1 MILRMI
7 LLLSLLSN
15 ININANAQDPEPEL
29 TILLNDW
36 PPYNFN
42 KGGKLVGISTEL
54 VEAALQKANIKYKLL
69 VYPFKRALYTVQ
81 ETPNTLL
88 FTVARI
94 PELENMYKWIG
105 PLHTREV
112 YLYKLNSR
120 SDIQINKIADIKQYK
135 TSVLMGGSVEQFLKR
150 NHFQENI
157 DYYVTVN
164 SEQILKALFKKRTD
178 LIPGD
183 PLDLAYQMKTLGY
196 DQSAIEKAYLLSN
209 EGGYYMIANKKTSD
223 EMITKI
229 QKSLDEV
236 LASDKK
242 DKTIEKYLQIKSG
255 SFN

>member
-1 MILRMI
+1 MI
-7 LLLSLLSN
+7 LLSLLS
-15 ININANAQDPEPEL
+15 NINANAQDPEPEL

-94 PELENMYKWIG
+94 PELENMYKWNG

-120 SDIQINKIADIKQYK
+120 SDIQINNIADIKQYK

-164 SEQILKALFKKRTD
+164 
-178 LIPGD
+178 
-183 PLDLAYQMKTLGY
+183 
-196 DQSAIEKAYLLSN
+196 
-209 EGGYYMIANKKTSD
+209 
-223 EMITKI
+223 
-229 QKSLDEV
+229 
-236 LASDKK
+236 
-242 DKTIEKYLQIKSG
+242 
-255 SFN
+255 

>member
-15 ININANAQDPEPEL
+15 VNAQEQEPEL

-36 PPYNFN
+36 APYNF
-42 KGGKLVGISTEL
+42 KEGSKVVGISTEL

-88 FTVARI
+88 YTVARI
-94 PELENMYKWIG
+94 PELEHMYKWIG

-120 SDIQINKIADIKQYK
+120 SDIQINNIADIKQYK

-150 NHFQENI
+150 NHFQENK
-157 DYYVTVN
+157 DYFVTVN

-183 PLDLAYQMKTLGY
+183 PLDLAYQMKMLGY
-196 DQSAIEKAYLLSN
+196 DQSAIEKAYLLSS
-209 EGGYYMIANKKTSD
+209 EGGYYMIANKKTPD
-223 EMITKI
+223 EIVTKI

-242 DKTIEKYLQIKSG
+242 DKIIEKYLQITSA

>member
-1 MILRMI
+1 
-7 LLLSLLSN
+7 
-15 ININANAQDPEPEL
+15 
-29 TILLNDW
+29 
-36 PPYNFN
+36 
-42 KGGKLVGISTEL
+42 
-54 VEAALQKANIKYKLL
+54 
-69 VYPFKRALYTVQ
+69 
-81 ETPNTLL
+81 
-88 FTVARI
+88 
-94 PELENMYKWIG
+94 MYKWIG

>member
-7 LLLSLLSN
+7 LLLGLLSN
-15 ININANAQDPEPEL
+15 VNAQEPEPEL

-42 KGGKLVGISTEL
+42 EGGKLVGISTDL
-54 VEAALQKANIKYKLL
+54 IEAALQKANIKYTLL
-69 VYPFKRALYTVQ
+69 VYPFKRALYTVRD
-81 ETPNTLL
+81 TPNTLL
-88 FTVARI
+88 YTVARI

-120 SDIQINKIADIKQYK
+120 ADIQISNIADIKQYK
-135 TSVLMGGSVEQFLKR
+135 TSVLMGGSVEQFFKR
-150 NHFQENI
+150 NHFQENK
-157 DYYVTVN
+157 DYFVTVN
-164 SEQILKALFKKRTD
+164 IEQILTALFKGRTD

-183 PLDLAYQMKTLGY
+183 PFDLVYQMKRLGY
-196 DQSAIEKAYLLSN
+196 NQSEIKKVYLLSN
-209 EGGYYMIANKKTSD
+209 EGDYYMIANKKTPD
-223 EMITKI
+223 EIITKI

-242 DKTIEKYLQIKSG
+242 DKIIEKYLHIKSD